1 MKKYLGIFKQTAT
14 EFIQDKVPRLGA
26 ALAYY
31 TIFSLAPLLLIVIAI
46 AGLAFGHDAAQG
58 KIFDQLRG
66 ALGPKTAAAM
76 QEMVKNA
83 AKPKSGMAATI
94 IGIVT
99 LIFGASGVFGQLK
112 DALNTIWDVKPKEGR
127 GIMGMVKDRFF
138 SFAMVFGL
146 GFLLLV
152 SLVIDTVIAAMGKY
166 AGNHLPGGEALWH
179 IVELTFSFCV
189 IAVLMAGIFRLL
201 PDLKIEWRDV
211 WLGAALTSL
220 LFVLGKFALGI
231 YFAKSAVGS
240 SFGAAGSLVIVLLWV
255 YYSAQILLF
264 GAEFTQVYA
273 RERGSLKHE
282 ADAKRTVKEKEEG
295 TAAPAAK
302 PIIVY
307 RTAGKGGGVK
317 MAAGGV
323 AGLLVGTIVGGIS
336 AAVILVKS
344 VKKLFTPYAARLTFA
359 WPLSSGRCRRRWP
372 RRRQRA
378 RRNSTSRFSHC
389 A

>member
-1 MKKYLGIFKQTAT
+1 MKKYFTLFKQTVT
-14 EFIQDKVPRLGA
+14 EFIQDKAPRLGA

-58 KIFDQLRG
+58 KIFAELRG
-66 ALGPKTAAAM
+66 LLGPTSAAAM

-83 AKPKSGMAATI
+83 AKPKSGTVATI
-94 IGIVT
+94 IGIAT
-99 LIFGASGVFGQLK
+99 LLLGASGVVGQLQ

-127 GIMGMVKDRFF
+127 GVMGVIKDRFL
-138 SFAMVFGL
+138 SFAMVCGL

-152 SLVIDTVIAAMGKY
+152 SLVIDTAIGAMGKF
-166 AGNHLPGGEALWH
+166 AGSHLPGGEALWH
-179 IVELTFSFCV
+179 LVELGFSFCV
-189 IAVLMAGIFRLL
+189 ITVLMAGIFRIL

-220 LFVLGKFALGI
+220 LFVIGKFALGI

-273 RERGSLKHE
+273 RAHGSLKN
-282 ADAKRTVKEKEEG
+282 DAKQTVAEKEEK
-295 TAAPAAK
+295 AALAPPAK
-302 PIIVY
+302 PLVVY
-307 RTAGKGGGVK
+307 RAARSGGGGGMVK
-317 MAAGGV
+317 MAAGLSLGV
-323 AGLLVGTIVGGIS
+323 IMGAIAGIIS
-336 AAVILVKS
+336 AMVILVKS
-344 VKKLFTPYAARLTFA
+344 VKKIFT
-359 WPLSSGRCRRRWP
+359 
-372 RRRQRA
+372 
-378 RRNSTSRFSHC
+378 
-389 A
+389 

>member
-1 MKKYLGIFKQTAT
+1 MKKYLGIFKQTIS
-14 EFIQDKVPRLGA
+14 EFSQDKVPRLGA

-46 AGLAFGHDAAQG
+46 AGLAFGHDAAQN
-58 KIFDQLRG
+58 KIFEQLRG
-66 ALGPKTAAAM
+66 VLGATTAEGV

-83 AKPKSGMAATI
+83 AKPKSGTVATVL
-94 IGIVT
+94 GIVT
-99 LIFGASGVFGQLK
+99 LILGASGVFGQLK
-112 DALNTIWDVKPKEGR
+112 DALNTIWDVKRKEGR
-127 GIMGMVKDRFF
+127 GVMGMVKDRFL

-152 SLVIDTVIAAMGKY
+152 SLVIDTAIAAMGKF
-166 AGNHLPGGEALWH
+166 AGNHLPGGEAIWH
-179 IVELTFSFCV
+179 IVELAFSFCV
-189 IAVLMAGIFRLL
+189 ITVLMAGIFRLL

-240 SFGAAGSLVIVLLWV
+240 SFGAAGSLVLVLLWV

-273 RERGSLKHE
+273 RSHGSLKEE
-282 ADAKRTVKEKEEG
+282 AGEKRTEKEKEEG
-295 TAAPAAK
+295 TAAAPIAK
-302 PIIVY
+302 PVVVY
-307 RTAGKGGGVK
+307 RTASGGGAGVAK

-323 AGLLVGTIVGGIS
+323 AGLLIGALVGGIS
-336 AAVILVKS
+336 AAIVVVKS
-344 VKKLFTPYAARLTFA
+344 VKKLFTR
-359 WPLSSGRCRRRWP
+359 
-372 RRRQRA
+372 
-378 RRNSTSRFSHC
+378 
-389 A
+389 